1 MQNVTHAER
10 ARSSVT
16 KRIAGAQKSTRAA
29 EPGAECDVL
38 HRDRALAEI
47 AARRRGI
54 VTNEDLA
61 AVGLG
66 RGAVTRR
73 VTAGHLRLL
82 HRGVYVLGPLLVPN
96 ARELAA
102 VLSCGST
109 AVLSHHAAAAL
120 WGIRPPTTGDVDVT
134 VTRQLRPRAGVR
146 IHRAR
151 ALDPREVTLRA
162 GIPVTAPPKTL
173 LDLATVLDQR
183 SLARAVEEAEVQRL
197 VRRDALETP
206 RGRRGAAA
214 LRRVLD
220 LGHEPAFTRSE
231 AEAKLLALIRAA
243 RLPAPEVNAR
253 IGGYEVDFL
262 WRDRRLVVEV
272 DGFAYHSSR
281 EAFERDRR
289 KDADLQAL
297 GLNTTR
303 LTYRQIAH
311 EPEATIA
318 LLAAALSMRAVR
330 E

>member
-1 MQNVTHAER
+1 MQNVTHDDR
-10 ARSSVT
+10 AKSSVT
-16 KRIAGAQKSTRAA
+16 NRIAGARKSTRAQD
-29 EPGAECDVL
+29 PGAECDVL

-47 AARRRGI
+47 AARQRGL

-66 RGAVTRR
+66 RGAVARR
-73 VTAGHLRLL
+73 IAAGHLRPL
-82 HRGVYVLGPLLVPN
+82 HRGVYALGPVLAPG

-102 VLSCGST
+102 VLSCGSA

-120 WGIRPPTTGDVDVT
+120 WGIRPPQTGDIDVT

-151 ALDPREVTLRA
+151 ALDPREVTVRA
-162 GIPVTAPPKTL
+162 GIPITAPPRTL
-173 LDLATVLDQR
+173 LDLATVLDER

-197 VRRDALETP
+197 VRRDALTVP

-220 LGHEPAFTRSE
+220 LAHEPAFTRSE

-243 RLPAPEVNAR
+243 RLPTPEVNAR

-262 WRDRRLVVEV
+262 WREQRLVVEV

-297 GLNTTR
+297 GLRTSR
-303 LTYRQIAH
+303 ITYRQIAY
-311 EPEATIA
+311 EPHATIA
-318 LLAAALSMRAVR
+318 LLATALSMRAVHA
-330 E
+330 